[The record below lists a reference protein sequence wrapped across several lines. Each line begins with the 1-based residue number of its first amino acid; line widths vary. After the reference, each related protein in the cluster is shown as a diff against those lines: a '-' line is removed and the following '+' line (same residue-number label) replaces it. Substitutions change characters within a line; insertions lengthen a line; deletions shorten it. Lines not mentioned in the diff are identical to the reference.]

1 MSKQATATLFAMAS
15 IGDTYTANWDVLRD
29 VLQNKAKEGSATVT
43 VFGAFCDN
51 ALLNVN
57 TTLVWMS

>member
-15 IGDTYTANWDVLRD
+15 IGDTYTANWD